1 MRNLTHRER
10 LLTALAE
17 VWLKAEAL
25 RKPVEG
31 YRQSPM
37 LPDRSGWFKRMLSGR
52 KERRK
57 TRRRRA

>member
-10 LLTALAE
+10 LLAALAE

-37 LPDRSGWFKRMLSGR
+37 LLDRSGWFKRMLFLR